1 MPAMI
6 ISLLNN
12 KVKQLLTN
20 PQTDFLRGFFA
31 AIPGKTGMGRR
42 VDAWRPAVYNGGAM
56 GMNEADTRANLI
68 DPALYAR
75 GWSKDLVK
83 REETAGEVD
92 IIGGQPRRRDKRVDY
107 TLRVVSSAGP
117 QPVAVA
123 LIEAKAEERSPGFGL
138 QQAKSYADRL
148 NVPFVYSTNG
158 HRFVEYDRFTG
169 KTTRPRDLTE
179 FPTPAEL
186 LSRYEQHHRFKLD
199 SAAAR
204 PLVTPYPHG
213 ENQRRYYQDAALRAV
228 LEKAAQ
234 GEKRAL
240 LSLATGSGKT
250 YIAVQL
256 LRRLEAAKQ
265 LRKALFLCDRD
276 ELRTQGL
283 AAFSNEFG
291 SDAAAARAGNPQK
304 NARIIIATYQT
315 LGIDREDADA
325 SFLTTHYPLDYFS
338 HIIIDECHRSAWG
351 QWSDALRRNPEAMQ
365 IGLTA
370 TPRQFRYPQ
379 DLDAGDSVAAQD
391 DQRITANNHEYFG
404 EPLYEYPISQGIADG
419 YLARME
425 VVKNNVFLDGILAE
439 LGLMRD
445 NLEGKR
451 LVNARTGRPADI
463 DEAREHYGAPRFEDI
478 LILPDRVAAMCRDLF
493 DHLAANGGPRQ
504 KTIIFCARDAHADAV
519 ANEMNNLYAEW
530 SKANGQPPEEHYAF
544 KCTAAVE
551 GQKLIADF
559 KASSQRYFVATTVD
573 LLTTGV
579 DVPAVRNIV
588 FFRYVQ
594 SPIAFYQMLGRGT
607 RIDERSDKLTFRV
620 YDYTNATRLWAGELD
635 IPAGPPKTRRRRQGP
650 PPEPERVIE
659 ACGFQVV
666 IKPAGHFIL
675 AADGALISLAD
686 YKGRLAARLLAE
698 VPSLDDFAATWRQP
712 QSRQELVAQLPE
724 AGVNL
729 IRYLDNKEEC
739 DLFDVLAELGYN
751 QYALTR
757 AARAEAFF
765 YKNLDWLET
774 LPDGAAGVLRALV
787 SQFAKAGTPAW
798 ENEML
803 FQTPEVMQ
811 AGGFAALQA
820 YGDPGQILTDT
831 RTRMFAL

>member
-1 MPAMI
+1 
-6 ISLLNN
+6 
-12 KVKQLLTN
+12 
-20 PQTDFLRGFFA
+20 
-31 AIPGKTGMGRR
+31 
-42 VDAWRPAVYNGGAM
+42 M

-68 DPALYAR
+68 DPKLRSR
-75 GWSKDLVK
+75 GWSKDLIK

-92 IIGGQPRRRDKRVDY
+92 IIGGKPRRRDKRVDY

-117 QPVAVA
+117 QPVALA
-123 LIEAKAEERSPGFGL
+123 LIEAKAEDRSPGFGL
-138 QQAKSYADRL
+138 QQAKGYADRM

-186 LSRYEQHHRFKLD
+186 RARYERHQDYNLD

-204 PLVTPYPHG
+204 PLVTPYPQG

-256 LRRLEAAKQ
+256 LQRFAAAKQ

-315 LGIDREDADA
+315 LGIDRDDADA
-325 SFLTTHYPLDYFS
+325 SFLTAHYPPDYFS
-338 HIIIDECHRSAWG
+338 HIIIDECHRSAWNKWRG
-351 QWSDALRRNPEAMQ
+351 VLERNPQALQ

-370 TPRQFRYPQ
+370 TPRQISYPK
-379 DLDAGDSVAAQD
+379 DLDAADSVAAQD
-391 DQRITANNHEYFG
+391 DDRITANNYAYFG
-404 EPLYEYPISQGIADG
+404 EPIYEYSIGQGIADG

-425 VVKNNVFLDGILAE
+425 VVKNDIFLDGILEE
-439 LGLMRD
+439 LGLRRD
-445 NLEGKR
+445 NLAGKR
-451 LVNARTGRPADI
+451 LVDARTGLPAGI
-463 DEAREHYGAPRFEDI
+463 DEAREYYGAPRFEDI
-478 LILPDRVAAMCRDLF
+478 LILPDRVKAMCKDLF

-530 SKANGQPPEEHYAF
+530 RAANGQPPQEHYAF
-544 KCTAAVE
+544 KCTAASE
-551 GQKLIADF
+551 GQALIADF

-607 RIDERSDKLTFRV
+607 RIDERSAKLTFRV

-635 IPAGPPKTRRRRQGP
+635 IAAGPAKGRRRRQGP

-659 ACGFQVV
+659 VEDFQVV
-666 IKPAGHFIL
+666 IKAAGHFII
-675 AADGALISLAD
+675 ADDSLISLAD
-686 YKGRLAARLLAE
+686 YKGRLAERLLAA

-765 YKNLDWLET
+765 YRNEEWLERM
-774 LPDGAAGVLRALV
+774 PDATAGVLRALV

-798 ENEML
+798 ENDRL
-803 FQTPEVMQ
+803 FQTPEVAQ
-811 AGGFAALQA
+811 AGGFAALEA

>member
-1 MPAMI
+1 
-6 ISLLNN
+6 
-12 KVKQLLTN
+12 
-20 PQTDFLRGFFA
+20 
-31 AIPGKTGMGRR
+31 
-42 VDAWRPAVYNGGAM
+42 M

-68 DPALYAR
+68 DPKLRAR
-75 GWSKDLVK
+75 GWSKDLIK

-107 TLRVVSSAGP
+107 TLRVVASAGP

-123 LIEAKAEERSPGFGL
+123 LIEAKAEDRAPGFGL
-138 QQAKSYADRL
+138 QQAKGYADRM

-169 KTTRPRDLTE
+169 KTARPRDLTE

-186 LSRYEQHHRFKLD
+186 RARYEQHQDYNLD

-204 PLVTPYPHG
+204 PLVTPYPQG

-256 LRRLEAAKQ
+256 LRRLEAASQ

-304 NARIIIATYQT
+304 NARILIATYQT
-315 LGIDREDADA
+315 LGIDRDDADD
-325 SFLTTHYPLDYFS
+325 SFLTAHYPPDYFS

-351 QWSDALRRNPEAMQ
+351 KWRGVLERNPQAMQ

-370 TPRQFRYPQ
+370 TPRQFSYPK
-379 DLDAGDSVAAQD
+379 DLDAADSVAAQD
-391 DQRITANNHEYFG
+391 DQRISANNYAYFG
-404 EPLYEYPISQGIADG
+404 EPIYEYPISQGIADG

-425 VVKNNVFLDGILAE
+425 VVKNDIFLDGILEE
-439 LGLMRD
+439 LGLRRD
-445 NLEGKR
+445 NLAGKR
-451 LVNARTGRPADI
+451 LVNARTGLPAGI

-493 DHLAANGGPRQ
+493 DHLAANGDPRQ

-530 SKANGQPPEEHYAF
+530 SKANGQPPQEHYAF
-544 KCTAAVE
+544 KCTAASD
-551 GQKLIADF
+551 GQALIADF

-579 DVPAVRNIV
+579 DVPAARNIV

-620 YDYTNATRLWAGELD
+620 YDYTNATRLWAAAD
-635 IPAGPPKTRRRRQGP
+635 IAAGPAKTRRRRQGP

-659 ACGFQVV
+659 VDGFQVV
-666 IKPAGHFIL
+666 IKPAGHFII
-675 AADGALISLAD
+675 ADDSLISLAD
-686 YKGRLAARLLAE
+686 YKGRLAERLLAE

-712 QSRQELVAQLPE
+712 QSRQELMAQLPE

-729 IRYLDNKEEC
+729 IRRLENKEEF

-765 YKNLDWLET
+765 YRNEEWLESMPEAT
-774 LPDGAAGVLRALV
+774 AAVIRALV

-798 ENEML
+798 ESDKL
-803 FQTPEVMQ
+803 FDTPEVDR
-811 AGGFAALQA
+811 AGGIAALET
-820 YGDPGQILTDT
+820 YGDPGQIVTDT

>member
-1 MPAMI
+1 
-6 ISLLNN
+6 
-12 KVKQLLTN
+12 
-20 PQTDFLRGFFA
+20 
-31 AIPGKTGMGRR
+31 
-42 VDAWRPAVYNGGAM
+42 M
-56 GMNEADTRANLI
+56 GMNEADTRAKRI

-75 GWSKDLVK
+75 GWSEDLIK

-92 IIGGQPRRRDKRVDY
+92 IIGGKPRRRDKRVDY

-117 QPVAVA
+117 QPVALA
-123 LIEAKAEERSPGFGL
+123 LIEAKAEDRSPGFGL
-138 QQAKSYADRL
+138 QQAKGYADRM

-186 LSRYEQHHRFKLD
+186 RARYQQHQDYNLD

-204 PLVTPYPHG
+204 PLVTPYPQG
-213 ENQRRYYQDAALRAV
+213 ENQRRYYQDAAIRAV

-256 LRRLEAAKQ
+256 LRRFADAGQ

-276 ELRTQGL
+276 ELRTQAL

-304 NARIIIATYQT
+304 NARILIATYQT
-315 LGIDREDADA
+315 LGIDQEDKAD
-325 SFLTTHYPLDYFS
+325 SFLTAHYPPDYFS

-351 QWSDALRRNPEAMQ
+351 QWSDVLRRNPQAVQ

-404 EPLYEYPISQGIADG
+404 EPIYEYPISQGIADG

-425 VVKNNVFLDGILAE
+425 VVKNDIFLDGILDK
-439 LGLMRD
+439 LGLERD
-445 NLEGKR
+445 KLEGKR
-451 LVNARTGRPADI
+451 LVDARTGRPANI
-463 DEAREHYGAPRFEDI
+463 DETREHYGAPRFEDI
-478 LILPDRVAAMCRDLF
+478 LKLSDRVKAMCKDLF

-504 KTIIFCARDAHADAV
+504 KTIIFCARDEHADAV

-530 SKANGQPPEEHYAF
+530 RAANGQPPEEHYAF

-579 DVPAVRNIV
+579 DVPAARNIV

-620 YDYTNATRLWAGELD
+620 YDYTNATRLWAAAD
-635 IPAGPPKTRRRRQGP
+635 IPAGPAKTRRRRKGP
-650 PPEPERVIE
+650 SPEPERVIE
-659 ACGFQVV
+659 VDGFQVV
-666 IKPAGHFIL
+666 IKLAGHFII
-675 AADGALISLAD
+675 ADGTLISLAD
-686 YKGRLAARLLAE
+686 YKGRLAERLLAE
-698 VPSLDDFAATWRQP
+698 VPELDAFVTTWRQP
-712 QSRQELVAQLPE
+712 AARQELVAALPE
-724 AGVNL
+724 AGANL
-729 IRYLDNKEEC
+729 IRHLENKEEC

-765 YKNLDWLET
+765 YRNEEWLESMPEAT
-774 LPDGAAGVLRALV
+774 AAVIRALV
-787 SQFAKAGTPAW
+787 SQFAQAGTAAW
-798 ENEML
+798 ENNML
-803 FQTPEVMQ
+803 YRTPEVEQ
-811 AGGFAALQA
+811 AGGRAALQA
-820 YGDPGQILTDT
+820 YGDPGQIITDI